1 MSMIYERKVRLIS
14 AAVTVCVTVIA
25 VVLLLLMY
33 LRYTGDEPRV
43 WPPEDTSE
51 LLLAGEYVIA
61 GNVPVPDQFQETPA
75 PESDSEPVSAAE
87 DLTDAGEAAPEPAQ
101 VITSKVE
108 SPVKIKEKPKPEK
121 TGPTKEELAEME
133 KAKKQK
139 ETADKINSRV
149 KFNGAQKGSTESSGK
164 SGSPNG
170 NASVGALSGQPGA
183 QLKGR
188 TLSRWANP
196 SATATGL
203 IKIKVRVN
211 RQGNVIS
218 SEYYEGVG
226 PVAASEAA
234 RQSCVQAALRS
245 KFSVD
250 EDAEAEQTGYI
261 SYRFE

>member
-1 MSMIYERKVRLIS
+1 MIFEKKARLIS
-14 AAVTVCVTVIA
+14 AAVTVLVIVFT
-25 VVLLLLMY
+25 VVLLLMMY
-33 LRYTGDEPRV
+33 LQYTGDEPRV
-43 WPPEDTSE
+43 WPPENNSE
-51 LLLAGEYVIA
+51 LLLEGEYVAI
-61 GNVPVPDQFQETPA
+61 GDVPVPDQFQESPA
-75 PESDSEPVSAAE
+75 PESDSEPMSAAE
-87 DLTDAGEAAPEPAQ
+87 DLADAGEPAPEPAP

-139 ETADKINSRV
+139 EAAEKINSRV
-149 KFNGAQKGSTESSGK
+149 KFNGASQGATESSGK

-170 NASVGALSGQPGA
+170 NASTGALSGLPGA
-183 QLKGR
+183 NLKGR

-218 SEYYEGVG
+218 SEYQNGVG
-226 PVAASEAA
+226 PVAANEAA
-234 RQSCVQAALRS
+234 RHSCVQAALRS

-261 SYRFE
+261 IYRFE